1 MEKIFAQS
9 LNIGD
14 PADGAQYT
22 FNGPDNFAFGT
33 GNIGGIVGAAVPYVF
48 AFAGIGLLLM
58 IISSGFTM
66 MLSAGDAKKLEAG
79 KGRLTQSVVGFLIIF
94 AAYWIVQIVGTIF
107 GWESIGTSFQ

>member
-14 PADGAQYT
+14 QSSGSQYT
-22 FNGPDNFAFGT
+22 FTGPDGFAFGD
-33 GNIGGIVGAAVPYVF
+33 GSIGAIVSQAVPYVF

-79 KGRLTQSVVGFLIIF
+79 RGRLTQSVVGFLIIF
-94 AAYWIVQIVGTIF
+94 AAYWIVQITGTIF
-107 GWESIGTSFQ
+107 GWESIGGSFQ